1 MRQVVV
7 SLFALALG
15 LVSEATW
22 PADQVIELQVGETH
36 VLSHPGVKRVAIG
49 NSQVIGAIEAE
60 GREVVVF
67 ARAEGVSSMHVW
79 TNRGLAKAYELRVV
93 PAGAPRLRAEVE
105 ALLAR
110 IPGARSTE
118 VGGRILIEG
127 NDLSDD
133 DRLRIAALADRY
145 PTVLDFTGQV
155 GWDHM
160 VQLDVQV
167 VEIPTSRL
175 RELGVN
181 WGTTTQGGINAG
193 LAWDAGSL
201 GRMRRPGEEVI
212 ETLGSASAAA
222 GYFGVNALLSSRI
235 ALLAQSGEAVMLA
248 QPQLLARSGASATFL
263 AGGEVPYSSTDARGN
278 ATTLFKPYGV
288 MLKIT
293 PRIDRSGVIRSLIEV
308 EASSVDTALS
318 VPGGPALRTRR
329 ASTEF
334 NVRSGDTLV
343 IGGFLSRE
351 RDEGTSGLPWLQ
363 DMPILGA
370 LFSSRRYQL
379 RETEL
384 AIFVT
389 PKVIAQAEPAM
400 AERVQRGREVL
411 EAAFPL
417 PPRLGTAVP
426 TAGGW
431 NTHSGAG
438 SQWSARRNDVP
449 HSLTETR
456 P

>member
-222 GYFGVNALLSSRI
+222 GYFGMNALLSSRI

-389 PKVIAQAEPAM
+389 PKVLAQAEPAM

>member
-1 MRQVVV
+1 MRRAFV
-7 SLFALALG
+7 SLLALALC
-15 LVSEATW
+15 LASPAAW
-22 PADQVIELQVGETH
+22 PADEMIELQVGETR

-49 NSQVIGAIEAE
+49 NGQVIGAIEAE

-79 TNRGLAKAYELRVV
+79 ANGGRAKAYELRVV

-127 NDLSDD
+127 DDLSDD

-145 PTVLDFTGQV
+145 PAVLDFTGQV
-155 GWDHM
+155 GWDRM

-167 VEIPTSRL
+167 VEIPTSRM
-175 RELGVN
+175 RDLGVR
-181 WGTTTQGGINAG
+181 WDGMSQGGINAG
-193 LAWDAGSL
+193 LAWDAGSR
-201 GRMRRPGEEVI
+201 GRMSRPGEEI
-212 ETLGSASAAA
+212 LETAGPASRAA

-235 ALLAQSGEAVMLA
+235 AMLAQSGEAVMLA

-263 AGGEVPYSSTDARGN
+263 AGGEVPYASTDTRGN
-278 ATTLFKPYGV
+278 STTLFKPYGV
-288 MLKIT
+288 MLRIT
-293 PRIDRSGVIRSLIEV
+293 PRIDRNGVIRSLIEV

-351 RDEGTSGLPWLQ
+351 RDEGTDGLPWLK
-363 DMPILGA
+363 DIPILGA
-370 LFSSRRYQL
+370 LFSSRRYQM

-389 PKVIAQAEPAM
+389 PKVIAQAEPSM
-400 AERVQRGREVL
+400 AERVRRGRGVL
-411 EAAFPL
+411 EAAFPV

-426 TAGGW
+426 AAGGW
-431 NTHSGAG
+431 DAYSGAG
-438 SQWSARRNDVP
+438 SQWGGQQDDARP
-449 HSLTETR
+449 SLMETR

>member
-1 MRQVVV
+1 
-7 SLFALALG
+7 
-15 LVSEATW
+15 
-22 PADQVIELQVGETH
+22 
-36 VLSHPGVKRVAIG
+36 
-49 NSQVIGAIEAE
+49 
-60 GREVVVF
+60 
-67 ARAEGVSSMHVW
+67 MHVW

-201 GRMRRPGEEVI
+201 GRMRLPGEEVI

-438 SQWSARRNDVP
+438 SQWSARRTDVP

>member
-1 MRQVVV
+1 MRQVIV